1 MEKLNI
7 SSSPHIRGKKTVSG
21 IMLDVIIA
29 LTPAA
34 AAAVIIFGYRAALV
48 MAVCITTAILS
59 EFLFQRITKNK
70 VLVHDLSACVTGL
83 LLALNLPVTI
93 PLWQAALGSLF
104 AIVVVKGMFGGIG
117 KNFANPAI
125 TARIMMLIAF
135 SGTMTAY
142 VKPFTEEL
150 TSSAT
155 PLAILGTSMEGL
167 PSLKDMLLGVR
178 AGSMGETCA
187 AALILGGVYLIF
199 RGVISY
205 VTPVCFIGTVYILSL
220 IYGGGEFA
228 LYQVL
233 SGGLLLGAFF
243 MATDYA
249 TTPTRPLGKMLF
261 GLGCGIITAAI
272 RFYGSNPE
280 GVSYA
285 ILLMNIITPYIDK
298 WTRPTPIGG
307 KRK

>member
-1 MEKLNI
+1 MEKLNL

-21 IMLDVIIA
+21 IMLDVIVA
-29 LTPAA
+29 LIPAA
-34 AAAVIIFGYRAALV
+34 AASVIIFGYRAALV
-48 MAVCITTAILS
+48 MCICISTAILS
-59 EFLFQRITKNK
+59 EFFFQKITKRK
-70 VLVHDLSACVTGL
+70 ILVNDLSACVTGL
-83 LLALNLPVTI
+83 LLALNLPVSI

-104 AIVVVKGMFGGIG
+104 AVVVVKGMFGGIG

-135 SGTMTAY
+135 TGTMTAY
-142 VKPFTEEL
+142 VTPFTDTL

-155 PLAILGTSMEGL
+155 PLAMLGGDTSAL

-187 AALILGGVYLIF
+187 VALIIGGVYLIF

-205 VTPVCFIGTVYILSL
+205 VTPVSYVGTVFILSL

-249 TTPTRPLGKMLF
+249 TTPTRPLGKLIF

-307 KRK
+307 SKK